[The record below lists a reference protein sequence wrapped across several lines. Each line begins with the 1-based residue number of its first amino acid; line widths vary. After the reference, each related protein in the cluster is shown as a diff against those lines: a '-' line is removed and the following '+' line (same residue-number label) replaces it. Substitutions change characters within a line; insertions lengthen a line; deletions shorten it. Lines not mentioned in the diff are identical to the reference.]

1 MCGFKRAVTPCI
13 TLALQDLWVE
23 LSGAAGACYVAAGR
37 RRVAALMRAEVAEV
51 LVARGLVARAA
62 ALVEQQCR
70 LFLAEGWPRLAAALL
85 PRLIA
90 CQKSLMQ
97 VPHVSL
103 PL

>member
-1 MCGFKRAVTPCI
+1 MV
-13 TLALQDLWVE
+13 
-23 LSGAAGACYVAAGR
+23 AGR

-85 PRLIA
+85 PRLIV
-90 CQKSLMQ
+90 CQKALMQ
-97 VPHVSL
+97 VNP
-103 PL
+103 

>member
-1 MCGFKRAVTPCI
+1 M
-13 TLALQDLWVE
+13 QDLWVE
-23 LSGAAGACYVAAGR
+23 LSGAAGTCYVVAGR

-90 CQKSLMQ
+90 CQKALMQ
-97 VPHVSL
+97 VTPCCSFMRTHFDHGHAI
-103 PL
+103 